1 MTPDE
6 KMPVL
11 FVGHG
16 SPMNAIEENE
26 YSRTWQQLGET
37 LPRPKAILSISAHWE
52 AQGTYVTAMAHPH
65 TIHDFYGFP
74 YQLYEIHYPAPG
86 SQKLVD
92 LVKASVNSIEVG
104 DDLEWGLDHGTWSVL
119 YRMYPHADI
128 PVVQLSLNR
137 QQPPEFHYA
146 LGKEL
151 AALRDKGIL
160 ILGSGNMVHNL
171 RLLSFYE
178 DNFKWALEYDSMLK
192 EWIEKGQHDEVIHY
206 ERHGKAAALSVNSAE
221 HYLPLLYVLGA
232 SYPNERVEFF
242 NERVM
247 MGSISMR
254 CVKLG

>member
-6 KMPVL
+6 RMPVL

-37 LPRPKAILSISAHWE
+37 LPHPKAILSISAHWE

-74 YQLYEIHYPAPG
+74 HQLYEIHYPAPG

-92 LVKASVNSIEVG
+92 LVKGSVHSIEVS

-119 YRMYPHADI
+119 CRMYPHADI

-151 AALRDKGIL
+151 AVLRDKGIL

-171 RLLSFYE
+171 RLISFYE
-178 DNFKWALEYDSMLK
+178 DNFAWALEYDSMLK

>member
-1 MTPDE
+1 MDTVNR
-6 KMPVL
+6 MPVL

-16 SPMNAIEENE
+16 SPTNAIEDNE
-26 YSRTWQQLGET
+26 YSRTWAQMGNL
-37 LPRPKAILSISAHWE
+37 LPAPRAILSISAHWE
-52 AQGTYVTAMAHPH
+52 TQGTFVTAMLQPR

-74 YQLYEIHYPAPG
+74 PELYEMRYSAPG
-86 SQKLVD
+86 SLELVD
-92 LVKASVNSIEVG
+92 LVKSSLRSIEVR

-119 YRMYPHADI
+119 CRMYPRAHV

-137 QQPPEFHYA
+137 QQAAEFHYA
-146 LGKEL
+146 LGREL
-151 AALRDKGIL
+151 LPLRDEGIL

-171 RLLSFYE
+171 RLLSFDEKNY
-178 DNFKWALEYDSMLK
+178 NWAEEYDSLLK
-192 EWIEKGQHDEVIHY
+192 NWIAHGEHDEVIHY

-232 SYPNERVEFF
+232 SQPGETVEFY